1 MDKEKVSKVEAL
13 VRQVMEYKKYKNKY
27 IVFNTL
33 SKIKLIGKLF
43 KKKRDTYFS
52 KYILLMSELDINN
65 NNNTVDDYEFEV
77 IPI

>member
-1 MDKEKVSKVEAL
+1 MDKDKVSKVEAL
-13 VRQVMEYKKYKNKY
+13 VKKVMKYKKYKTKY

-65 NNNTVDDYEFEV
+65 NNNIIDDYEFEV